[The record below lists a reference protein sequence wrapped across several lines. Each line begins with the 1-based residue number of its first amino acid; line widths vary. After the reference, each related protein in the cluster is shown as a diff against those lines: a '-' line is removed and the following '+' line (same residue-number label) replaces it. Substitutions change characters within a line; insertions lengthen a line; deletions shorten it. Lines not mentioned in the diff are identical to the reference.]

1 MRCSGLGSSVVPAVV
16 RVPSWAQELHSP
28 QVQPEEK
35 GGLALSVSQPSRRH
49 LLSSSL
55 CRPRPAQPLRPLCAE
70 PSPRGRGVGVRASRP
85 PVQSRQPLG
94 GLRAPRRLL
103 PSVGFGALGLSDT
116 LLLLR
121 PGPRGPAFGALVPS
135 RLGASEHALP
145 LFTNSRAH
153 HEPAGQAVP
162 TATISRDSLGKR
174 SKRGLA
180 PEEIGNWWG

>member
-1 MRCSGLGSSVVPAVV
+1 MGALRGCGGPPTGRASARSRGCSQREKADLLFPF
-16 RVPSWAQELHSP
+16 PSP
-28 QVQPEEK
+28 PV
-35 GGLALSVSQPSRRH
+35 SRRH

-55 CRPRPAQPLRPLCAE
+55 CRPRPAQPLRPLCEE
-70 PSPRGRGVGVRASRP
+70 PSPRWRGAGVWAPRP

-94 GLRAPRRLL
+94 GLRAPRRPL
-103 PSVGFGALGLSDT
+103 PIVGFGALGLSDT

-135 RLGASEHALP
+135 RLGASERAPP
-145 LFTNSRAH
+145 LFTASRAH
-153 HEPAGQAVP
+153 HEPAGQAAP